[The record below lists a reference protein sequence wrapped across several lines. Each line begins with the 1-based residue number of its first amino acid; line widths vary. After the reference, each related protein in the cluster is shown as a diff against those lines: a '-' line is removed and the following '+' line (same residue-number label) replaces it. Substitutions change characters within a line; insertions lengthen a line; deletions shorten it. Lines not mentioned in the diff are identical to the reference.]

1 MKKFL
6 YVFLIFTFLSCGVSF
21 ACFTKKNNSV
31 ILFNNHPITE
41 QNIMDN
47 SVEFPKGERIYYII
61 TMPKFQYSRKLYIQ
75 IFKQDN
81 ALGQMGYKLV
91 WSRDVKLKN
100 EETTYYTDYV
110 VLNSSGSYVMQVYS
124 KDRPTKLYSRQ
135 EFWVR

>member
-1 MKKFL
+1 
-6 YVFLIFTFLSCGVSF
+6 
-21 ACFTKKNNSV
+21 
-31 ILFNNHPITE
+31 
-41 QNIMDN
+41 MDN

-75 IFKQDN
+75 ILKQDN